1 MERPDELDIEPG
13 DAQSLQA
20 HGRPAASSTQSLAQ
34 SLTPTPTHGELNGV
48 GGGDELSGA
57 QAAGE
62 YNATG
67 SSNHG
72 LASNE
77 VASNELASN
86 ELASHESNESSSVGE
101 RVPQS
106 TGVPPHSTAEEFRNA
121 NEDCLSSE
129 LISKQTSDQ
138 QINEPFDDH
147 RQQAASSRSTDHQS
161 DQIGLDDGADAGDR
175 SVQANRPAI
184 KPNSTNQLDEL
195 VQHAKNGQPFAKH
208 SLASCAARL
217 DTSDLQHRLRALSVS
232 NQPDHKLAGHSTY
245 NTFNTFNDKYL
256 QSSVPLV
263 SSSLPANNQLPFWTK
278 LLNSTFQK
286 KAYQKG
292 YERLKSTD
300 RLLNEHNRLLNRQ
313 PLSDSA
319 NFKHSKN
326 SKHGLPNE
334 ASAIIDNDSY
344 YSPPS
349 SPASLANS
357 SITNFLQS
365 VIATQRN
372 MTASSALDLPSDQ
385 SKSPYQPPSR
395 SSSGYLSS
403 TGVQLKQS
411 LGLLNGV
418 CIIVGVI
425 VGSGIFISP
434 KGECHR
440 LTFSVPK

>member
-1 MERPDELDIEPG
+1 M
-13 DAQSLQA
+13 
-20 HGRPAASSTQSLAQ
+20 
-34 SLTPTPTHGELNGV
+34 
-48 GGGDELSGA
+48 
-57 QAAGE
+57 
-62 YNATG
+62 
-67 SSNHG
+67 
-72 LASNE
+72 
-77 VASNELASN
+77 
-86 ELASHESNESSSVGE
+86 
-101 RVPQS
+101 
-106 TGVPPHSTAEEFRNA
+106 
-121 NEDCLSSE
+121 
-129 LISKQTSDQ
+129 
-138 QINEPFDDH
+138 
-147 RQQAASSRSTDHQS
+147 
-161 DQIGLDDGADAGDR
+161 
-175 SVQANRPAI
+175 
-184 KPNSTNQLDEL
+184 
-195 VQHAKNGQPFAKH
+195 
-208 SLASCAARL
+208 
-217 DTSDLQHRLRALSVS
+217 
-232 NQPDHKLAGHSTY
+232 
-245 NTFNTFNDKYL
+245 
-256 QSSVPLV
+256 PLV

-385 SKSPYQPPSR
+385 SKSQYQPPSR